1 MCPLWYNLQLMYI
14 MPYKIRKVRNQSC
27 YKVYNATTRKVYA
40 KCATRENAEKQVRFL
55 NAFKYSRRFR
65 KTVRVRK

>member
-1 MCPLWYNLQLMYI
+1 

-65 KTVRVRK
+65 KTVRARK